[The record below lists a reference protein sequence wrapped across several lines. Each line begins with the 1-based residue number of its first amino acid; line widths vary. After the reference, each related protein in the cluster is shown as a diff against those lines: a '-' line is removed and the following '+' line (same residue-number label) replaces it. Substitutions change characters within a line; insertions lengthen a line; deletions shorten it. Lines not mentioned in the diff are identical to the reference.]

1 MTDYQ
6 VVDPCTIRATEAGK
20 ELELSVLTRRTAG
33 LSFPQIAR
41 EMNITQRYAF
51 ALYRRALK
59 AIIHP
64 KVEELRK
71 QEAERLDAMLIPAM
85 SIIMEA
91 RNKALEGAAFELPV
105 DAINAALKISER
117 RARIFGLDAPVVKTV
132 NKNPFAPASPIDM
145 LQNMNLSAMDN
156 SELLKLRDLLK
167 KASDTGAP
175 EGADDFDP
183 DE

>member
-6 VVDPCTIRATEAGK
+6 VVDPCTIRATEQGK
-20 ELELSVLTRRTAG
+20 ELEAKVLEYRSAG

-41 EMNITQRYAF
+41 EMGCTQRYAF

-59 AIIHP
+59 AIISP

-71 QEAERLDAMLIPAM
+71 QEGERLDAMLIPVM
-85 SIIMEA
+85 SVIMSA
-91 RNKALEGAAFELPV
+91 RNNALSGLAFELPV

-132 NKNPFAPASPIDM
+132 NKNPFAPTTPLDM
-145 LQNMNLSAMDN
+145 LQNMNLSTMDN

-167 KASDTGAP
+167 KASDSGGP
-175 EGADDFDP
+175 EGADEFD
-183 DE
+183 DDA